1 MKHDEI
7 LKLNH
12 IDLIKEELLSS
23 SSFYAQMAIKAGDN
37 KDLENTN
44 LKLSQKYYD
53 SFEWFTELTQGK

>member
-53 SFEWFTELTQGK
+53 SFEWFTELTKGK